1 MFSRLS
7 VSPQGDLVL
16 QNRVDRT
23 LGRETLSGIMT
34 AVPCSVLIS
43 KYVPF
48 ININQMLS
56 ILSKLD
62 EARFFFL

>member
-23 LGRETLSGIMT
+23 LGRETLVWHNDS
-34 AVPCSVLIS
+34 CSLFCPNKQIS
-43 KYVPF
+43 ALHKY
-48 ININQMLS
+48 
-56 ILSKLD
+56 
-62 EARFFFL
+62 

>member
-16 QNRVDRT
+16 QNRLDRT
-23 LGRETLSGIMT
+23 LGRETLFGIMT

-43 KYVPF
+43 K
-48 ININQMLS
+48 
-56 ILSKLD
+56 
-62 EARFFFL
+62 

>member
-23 LGRETLSGIMT
+23 LGRETLFGIMT
-34 AVPCSVLIS
+34 AVSCSVLIS
-43 KYVPF
+43 K
-48 ININQMLS
+48 
-56 ILSKLD
+56 
-62 EARFFFL
+62 